1 MLTLLL
7 AYLASSALASVSD
20 CSNGASL
27 FHLTSL
33 SFSPDPTVPGQNST
47 LLLSMKIPE
56 EITNGTATYSTTY
69 NFIPLKP
76 TTDDLCDTVAC
87 PIVPGSLDTRSS
99 YPIDKTLSGS
109 MTLKL
114 EWKELTGRQLLC
126 VSIKTK
132 LGDAAKQVALRG
144 STDLVLK
151 KHKHKHHHKHKNTR
165 KFPMCPNEWYNASL
179 LNSTR

>member
-1 MLTLLL
+1 MLALLL
-7 AYLASSALASVSD
+7 AYLTSAALASVSD

-76 TTDDLCDTVAC
+76 TIDDLCHTVAC
-87 PIVPGSLDTRSS
+87 PIVPGSLNTRSS

-114 EWKELTGRQLLC
+114 EWKDLTGRQLLC
-126 VSIKTK
+126 VNVKTK

-151 KHKHKHHHKHKNTR
+151 KRKHKHTR